1 MTVEGQC
8 RKASRMILRMI
19 LSIGFL
25 VLGVV
30 MGTAVLAAQ
39 QAPEQRQVTFA
50 KDIAPILQRSCQNC
64 HNSIA
69 GIAPMALTT
78 YEEVRPWA
86 RSIKLRTSRREM
98 PPWYIEKNVGIQKF
112 KDDISLSHEEIATIA
127 TWVDG
132 GAPLGNPA
140 DMPPP
145 RQFLAVDAWTIGE
158 PDLILSSPV
167 TTVKAVG
174 GDEHPFYVGSA
185 PTGLTEDRWI
195 ESFEVREV
203 RPDEKKRTAGR
214 AGGGN
219 DYFVVHHQLISTV
232 PLGEEAEQGEA
243 DANADEARR
252 VSNDQANRRLE
263 RGEFSYTYEV
273 GQNGQRI
280 PPDGTIALRAGSTLY
295 FTGGHFHSIGKEVR
309 VQVQVGFKFH
319 PRGFTPK
326 YPNRWRRTPNWGI
339 GAELDIP
346 GNTDNVTAHQSI
358 VLQKPRKLVSF
369 EPHLHAGGKR
379 MCAEAYYP
387 NGMRETLNCSGYN
400 HAWVKSY
407 VYEDDYA
414 PLLPKGTIIHFT
426 AWYDNTSKN
435 PRVVDPR
442 NWRGMGQRSI
452 DEMFLFLGKWVEYTD
467 EEFEAEVAARK
478 AKQRPDRLTT
488 AGANN

>member
-1 MTVEGQC
+1 MTVRGQC
-8 RKASRMILRMI
+8 QKASRVILGMVPTI
-19 LSIGFL
+19 L
-25 VLGVV
+25 VAGVA
-30 MGTAVLAAQ
+30 MGTGVLVAQ
-39 QAPEQRQVTFA
+39 QPPGQSQVTFA
-50 KDIAPILQRSCQNC
+50 RDIAPILQRSCQNC
-64 HNSIA
+64 HNSIS
-69 GIAPMALTT
+69 GIAPMPLTT

-86 RSIKLRTSRREM
+86 RSIKLRTARREM
-98 PPWYIEKNVGIQKF
+98 PPWYIEKNIGIQRF
-112 KDDISLSHEEIATIA
+112 KDDISLSDEEIARIA
-127 TWVDG
+127 AWVDA
-132 GAPLGNPA
+132 GAPRGNPA

-145 RQFLAVDAWTIGE
+145 RQFLAADAWSIGE

-167 TTVKAVG
+167 ITVKAVG

-203 RPDEKKRTAGR
+203 RRDEKQRSAGR
-214 AGGGN
+214 PGGGN
-219 DYFVVHHQLISTV
+219 NYFAVHHQAISTV
-232 PLGEEAEQGEA
+232 PPGADADQAEGEA
-243 DANADEARR
+243 RADEARR
-252 VSNDQANRRLE
+252 IPNDQQQRRLE
-263 RGEFSYTYEV
+263 RGEFGYTYEV

-280 PPDGTIALRAGSTLY
+280 PPDGTIALKAGSTLY

-309 VQVQVGFKFH
+309 VQVEVGFKFH

-326 YPNRWRRTPNWGI
+326 YPNRWRRTPTWGI

-346 GNTDNVTAHQSI
+346 GNTDNVMAHQSI

-426 AWYDNTSKN
+426 AWYDNTAKN

-478 AKQRPDRLTT
+478 AKQAPNRLTT
-488 AGANN
+488 AAANNQP

>member
-1 MTVEGQC
+1 MTVRGQC
-8 RKASRMILRMI
+8 QKASRVILGMVPTI
-19 LSIGFL
+19 L
-25 VLGVV
+25 VAGVA
-30 MGTAVLAAQ
+30 MGTGVLVAQ
-39 QAPEQRQVTFA
+39 QPPGQSQVTFA
-50 KDIAPILQRSCQNC
+50 RDIAPILQRSCQNC
-64 HNSIA
+64 HNSIS
-69 GIAPMALTT
+69 GIAPMPLTT

-86 RSIKLRTSRREM
+86 RSIKLRTARREM
-98 PPWYIEKNVGIQKF
+98 PPWYIEKNIGIQRF
-112 KDDISLSHEEIATIA
+112 KDDISLSDEEIARIA
-127 TWVDG
+127 AWVDA
-132 GAPLGNPA
+132 GAPRGNPE

-145 RQFLAVDAWTIGE
+145 RQFLAVDAWSIGE

-167 TTVKAVG
+167 ITVKAVG

-203 RPDEKKRTAGR
+203 RRDEKQRSAGR
-214 AGGGN
+214 PGGN
-219 DYFVVHHQLISTV
+219 NYFAVHHQAISTV
-232 PLGEEAEQGEA
+232 PPGA
-243 DANADEARR
+243 DADQAEAAGNTDEAKR
-252 VSNDQANRRLE
+252 VPGDQQQRRLE
-263 RGEFSYTYEV
+263 RGEFGYTYEV

-280 PPDGTIALRAGSTLY
+280 PPDGTIALKAGSTLY

-309 VQVQVGFKFH
+309 VQVEVGFKCH
-319 PRGFTPK
+319 PKGFTPK

-426 AWYDNTSKN
+426 AWYDNTAKN

-478 AKQRPDRLTT
+478 AKQAPNRLTT
-488 AGANN
+488 AAANNQP